1 MVTNDQTNKQPGEPK
16 GAFDMHIMW
25 HTLTDGLVAKK
36 LTERRGTDSG
46 NKQGSHFL
54 EFRKHIHLTYNLV
67 LPTVKPEAAGG
78 LRI

>member
-1 MVTNDQTNKQPGEPK
+1 MVTNDQTNKQPGEPR

-36 LTERRGTDSG
+36 LTERRGSNRFGEQTRFPF
-46 NKQGSHFL
+46 Q
-54 EFRKHIHLTYNLV
+54 FRKHIHLTYNLV

>member
-1 MVTNDQTNKQPGEPK
+1 MVTNDQTNKQPGEPR